1 MRVDNSQQTNCRWY
15 SGSGIYRHVWLQ
27 TMNKVHIAENGVFVT
42 TPKVSAER
50 AEVKVEV
57 TVSNNASET
66 REAKVAVAGQ
76 EQIVRL
82 NGGESKAVVFNY
94 NIDNPKLWSP
104 DAPNL
109 YKTEVTLSENDKVTD
124 RQMVSYGVRWFTFDA
139 ENGFM
144 LNGKKLLLNGACVHH
159 DDGLLGA
166 AAFDRAEIRKV
177 RLVSISSE
185 QPTTLRHALCS
196 TLATR

>member
-1 MRVDNSQQTNCRWY
+1 M
-15 SGSGIYRHVWLQ
+15 
-27 TMNKVHIAENGVFVT
+27 
-42 TPKVSAER
+42 
-50 AEVKVEV
+50 EV
-57 TVSNNASET
+57 TVNNNAAET
-66 REAKVAVAGQ
+66 REAKVTVAGQ
-76 EQIVRL
+76 EQTVSL

-109 YKTEVTLSENDKVTD
+109 YKAEVTLSENGKVTD

-177 RLVSISSE
+177 RLMKEAGFNLIRTAHNPSTRALLDACDSIGMLVVDE
-185 QPTTLRHALCS
+185 AFDG
-196 TLATR
+196 